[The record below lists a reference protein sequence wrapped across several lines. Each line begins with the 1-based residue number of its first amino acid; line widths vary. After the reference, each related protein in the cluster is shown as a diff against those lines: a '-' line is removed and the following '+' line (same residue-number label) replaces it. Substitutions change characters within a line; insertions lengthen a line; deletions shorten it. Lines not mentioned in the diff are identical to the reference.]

1 MQLYASCV
9 PPALRIRKDRA
20 CASDRGFA
28 RVGQLP
34 DGLIL
39 RKLSARWQG
48 RLTVNNRF
56 FLTL

>member
-20 CASDRGFA
+20 SAGNCGFA
-28 RVGQLP
+28 RVVQLP
-34 DGLIL
+34 QGLIL
-39 RKLSARWQG
+39 RKRSARWQG